1 MWVKIASHFPHVQ
14 ALANKNGL
22 DIRGHL
28 EDRVLAYACQ
38 ADMIKEQKS
47 WFGDSINIIDIN
59 QALGKSVITMLELCT
74 YFADFNIF
82 PHETIITSGGVSLII
97 PVLLP
102 PPPKF

>member
-1 MWVKIASHFPHVQ
+1 MQ

-82 PHETIITSGGVSLII
+82 PHETIITITVSLRIYLRDI
-97 PVLLP
+97 LSCSCTLS
-102 PPPKF
+102 KK